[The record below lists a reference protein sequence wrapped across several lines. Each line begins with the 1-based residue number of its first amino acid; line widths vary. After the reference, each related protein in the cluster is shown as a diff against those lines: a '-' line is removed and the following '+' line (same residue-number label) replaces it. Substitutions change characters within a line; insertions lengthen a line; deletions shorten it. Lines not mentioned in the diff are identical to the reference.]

1 MSKRVEIEKYGLHNY
16 DDYLC
21 LRPPWL
27 LIASLIL
34 LCRGL
39 VVYVLVGVS
48 GGVPEGF
55 NGIVDT
61 ETFWSGALAA
71 APAALVLYALV
82 ARVPTAP
89 AFVRWAWRHGRTLT
103 SLSALSYVAIAVA
116 QSGSD
121 PRRWL
126 GSPLAAKAMVLA
138 ELGILAYLFLSSYV
152 RQAFHD
158 FPSA

>member
-1 MSKRVEIEKYGLHNY
+1 
-16 DDYLC
+16 
-21 LRPPWL
+21 
-27 LIASLIL
+27 
-34 LCRGL
+34 
-39 VVYVLVGVS
+39 
-48 GGVPEGF
+48 
-55 NGIVDT
+55 
-61 ETFWSGALAA
+61 
-71 APAALVLYALV
+71 
-82 ARVPTAP
+82 
-89 AFVRWAWRHGRTLT
+89 
-103 SLSALSYVAIAVA
+103 LSYVAIAVA